1 MSCSRSRGSSIC
13 SLTSSWPTGRG
24 AAGAGEGDGAEVEPK
39 IAHRTAAGSAAGWA
53 HVGAQDSPAPTV
65 EIHGFPQGS
74 TSRRGV
80 EPWTF
85 CAVSRRPS
93 HRSPIRKWFGE
104 PPGIGPNR
112 GVFGSGPLGGGKA
125 QFAGKKRRTTPNQVL
140 FAMQKGRGF
149 ESHQPLGSPCK
160 STIFFF
166 PGSSIEVLTI
176 MQKVPGW
183 DVLNELGTLSA
194 RAWSPSAA
202 PARHFSRRLTI
213 G

>member
-1 MSCSRSRGSSIC
+1 VEHRDLQGENLQEPGS
-13 SLTSSWPTGRG
+13 
-24 AAGAGEGDGAEVEPK
+24 
-39 IAHRTAAGSAAGWA
+39 RTACHA
-53 HVGAQDSPAPTV
+53 
-65 EIHGFPQGS
+65 E
-74 TSRRGV
+74 
-80 EPWTF
+80 
-85 CAVSRRPS
+85 
-93 HRSPIRKWFGE
+93 
-104 PPGIGPNR
+104 
-112 GVFGSGPLGGGKA
+112 
-125 QFAGKKRRTTPNQVL
+125 
-140 FAMQKGRGF
+140 GRGF

-202 PARHFSRRLTI
+202 PGRHFSRQLTI